1 MRTASWR
8 EKTRV
13 EKLKTVEPIL
23 QNLRRW
29 AEQEVARRFLFCPLL
44 YTMLPPT
51 VVMEVKEYVVCW
63 VVQAVVTDTLMMV
76 SGPEAQRT

>member
-29 AEQEVARRFLFCPLL
+29 AEQEVGRRFLFCPLL
-44 YTMLPPT
+44 YTILPPT

-63 VVQAVVTDTLMMV
+63 VVQAVVTDTLMLC
-76 SGPEAQRT
+76 GPEAQGK